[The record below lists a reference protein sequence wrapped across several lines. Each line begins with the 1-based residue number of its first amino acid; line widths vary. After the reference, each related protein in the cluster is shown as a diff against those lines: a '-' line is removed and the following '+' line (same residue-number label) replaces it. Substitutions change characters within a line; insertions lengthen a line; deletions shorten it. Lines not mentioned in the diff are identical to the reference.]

1 MGPWS
6 VVILGGLS
14 NDDDDGKQNGKKTIG
29 LDWQNNNF
37 ASASRFFVHFFAVA
51 AGLRRESAK
60 FHVLSK
66 DLNTR
71 QRLSFSFSELCY
83 SCLEF
88 NSRKKIANISRIE
101 RVGISAI
108 KFEVAQ
114 IHILTDLV
122 VGVAVVVA

>member
-1 MGPWS
+1 M
-6 VVILGGLS
+6 V
-14 NDDDDGKQNGKKTIG
+14 
-29 LDWQNNNF
+29 
-37 ASASRFFVHFFAVA
+37 
-51 AGLRRESAK
+51 
-60 FHVLSK
+60 SK